1 MSDRPTIKLGD
12 KSEAVSR
19 WQLILGVKADGLFGP
34 VTHARTVEWQRAR
47 GLKDD
52 GVVGPATWSAALDYS
67 AAVAS
72 PPRKTPQPPEELP
85 ARRTPATAQ
94 EVFSALGRA
103 WRSRFSEE
111 AKKESLLVLLA
122 QWALETGRGKSM
134 WNYNIGNVKGRPDG
148 SDGRSWTFF
157 ACNEILSVRAANAM
171 VAKAGLRETG
181 TGEKDAVITS
191 TKDGMATVWFY
202 PNHPACCFRAFRTL
216 DEGAV
221 DYLELLHR
229 RFASAWP
236 AVLAGDPVQFA
247 RLLKA
252 ARYYTADENHY
263 ARGLSSI
270 YAEYF
275 KTVA

>member
-1 MSDRPTIKLGD
+1 VSDRPTIKLGD

-34 VTHARTVEWQRAR
+34 VTHARTVEWQRTR
-47 GLKDD
+47 GLTAD
-52 GVVGPATWSAALDYS
+52 GVVGPATWSTALDYS

-72 PPRKTPQPPEELP
+72 PKPAASPVELP

-103 WRSRFSEE
+103 WRGRFGEE
-111 AKKESLLVLLA
+111 AKRESLLVLLA

-134 WNYNIGNVKGRPDG
+134 WNYNLGNVKGKPG
-148 SDGRSWTFF
+148 GGDGRSWTFF
-157 ACNEILSVRAANAM
+157 ACNEILSVAAANAM

-270 YAEYF
+270 YAEYL